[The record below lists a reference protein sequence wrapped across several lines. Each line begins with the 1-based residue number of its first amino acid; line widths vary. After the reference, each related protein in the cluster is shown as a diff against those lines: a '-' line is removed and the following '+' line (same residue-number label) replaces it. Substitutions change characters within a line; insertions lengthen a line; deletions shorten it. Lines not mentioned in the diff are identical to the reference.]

1 VSFRRNLRVAALA
14 AATDNNPGGLG
25 EADRLTWKTNSS
37 SRSLIAAIVA
47 FAMLVTLGMAANSLI
62 TPSGSSAATAS
73 GGSHSALADLA
84 IRSPDKRVEVIVQL
98 AGGTDA
104 AAGKDLIRA
113 AGGEVTRDVPI
124 IDGMSAKLD
133 AAGAQKLATN
143 PAFRAVSLNAKVSS
157 QGGDPGTAGLKFE
170 DKYLQTSYDR
180 SIHADKAWAAGY
192 TGRGVGVAVID
203 TGIQGNLPDFQVSR
217 TDPTSRVVATAVVNP
232 GASTAADTLGHGT
245 HVAGLIAGDGTNR
258 STSDPLSGDYVGVA
272 PDANLIAVKAADD
285 QGNTTVLD
293 VIDGLQFVVDHKADY
308 NIDVVNL
315 SLKSTQAESYK
326 TDPLDAA
333 VEAAWNSGITVV
345 VASGNDGTA
354 ADAVDY
360 APANDPYVITVGGVD
375 DMGTNNVD
383 DDTLASWSSR
393 GTTQDGFAK
402 PDVLAPGAHMI
413 STIPAGADYTQL
425 CPSCMVSGQYF
436 QVGGTSMAAG
446 VASGAVALLI
456 QAHPTWTPDQI
467 KNQLVRKTTAV
478 YSPKATSTTLVN
490 ALGIKIGITSTTK
503 TIVGGEITMD
513 KAINDAY
520 DTKKASLNA
529 GLTPNSL
536 IDPAT
541 GQIDYSRASWSR
553 ASWSDAVDSLRASWS
568 RASWS
573 RASWSRASW
582 SATPD
587 SCAEFERASW
597 SRASWSRAS
606 WSRAS
611 WSRASW
617 SADGM
622 SSPDLTDVDY
632 SAMDAEIAQAQ
643 ADCASLLGQVDP
655 TRASW
660 SRASWSRA
668 SWSTSFEK

>member
-1 VSFRRNLRVAALA
+1 MSATLDTSWRGIFAAVMVAVISVVGLFIARSYDAGATAGAAGGATNAVSGPHAAGSSPLANL
-14 AATDNNPGGLG
+14 AATDPH
-25 EADRLTWKTNSS
+25 R
-37 SRSLIAAIVA
+37 
-47 FAMLVTLGMAANSLI
+47 
-62 TPSGSSAATAS
+62 
-73 GGSHSALADLA
+73 
-84 IRSPDKRVEVIVQL
+84 RVEVILQL

-104 AAGKDLIRA
+104 ATAKDLIRA
-113 AGGEVTRDVPI
+113 SGGEITRDLPI

-133 AAGAQKLATN
+133 AVDAQRLAGD
-143 PAFRAVSLNAKVSS
+143 PAFRAVSLNAKVRS
-157 QGGDPGTAGLKFE
+157 QG
-170 DKYLQTSYDR
+170 TSFDDR
-180 SIHADKAWAAGY
+180 LATEYNQSIRADKAWSDGY

-203 TGIQGNLPDFQVSR
+203 TGIQGNLPDFRESR
-217 TDPTSRVVATAVVNP
+217 WDSDSRVVATAVVNP

-245 HVAGLIAGDGTNR
+245 HVAGLIAGDGTAR
-258 STSDPLSGDYVGVA
+258 PYDSLYGKYVGVA

-285 QGNTTVLD
+285 EGNTTVLD

-315 SLKSTQAESYK
+315 SLKSTQAESYL

-333 VEAAWNSGITVV
+333 VEAAWNAGIVV
-345 VASGNDGTA
+345 VTAAGNDGTA
-354 ADAVDY
+354 DDAVDY

-375 DMGTNNVD
+375 DMGTSNTSD
-383 DDTLASWSSR
+383 DALASWSSR

-402 PDVLAPGAHMI
+402 PDVLAPGAHMV

-425 CPSCMVSGQYF
+425 CPTCMVDGQYF

-446 VASGAVALLI
+446 VASGAVADIL
-456 QAHPTWTPDQI
+456 QAHPTWTPDQV
-467 KNQLVRKTTAV
+467 KTQLINRTQPV
-478 YSPKATSTTLVN
+478 YGPKQKVYLVN
-490 ALGIKIGITSTTK
+490 ALGIKIGYTNPNR
-503 TIVGGEITMD
+503 TIDGGEIAVD
-513 KAINDAY
+513 KAINDRLVY
-520 DTKKASLNA
+520 GDVNA

-553 ASWSDAVDSLRASWS
+553 ASWSDAIDPLRASWS

-582 SATPD
+582 SATPE

-622 SSPDLTDVDY
+622 ASPDLTDADY
-632 SAMDAEIAQAQ
+632 AAMDAEIAQAQ
-643 ADCASLLGQVDP
+643 ADCAALLGQIDP

-668 SWSTSFEK
+668 SWSTSFNK

>member
-14 AATDNNPGGLG
+14 AGTDNNPGGLG
-25 EADRLTWKTNSS
+25 EAGRLTWKANSS

-113 AGGEVTRDVPI
+113 AGGEVTRDLPI

-133 AAGAQKLATN
+133 AAAAQRLATN
-143 PAFRAVSLNAKVSS
+143 PAFHAVSLNAKIQS
-157 QGGDPGTAGLKFE
+157 QGGDPGTAGPKFE
-170 DKYLQTSYDR
+170 DKYLATAYDR
-180 SIHADKAWAAGY
+180 SIKADAAWGMGY

-217 TDPTSRVVATAVVNP
+217 TDTTSRVIATAVVNP

-258 STSDPLSGDYVGVA
+258 ASGDPLGGKYVGVA

-285 QGNTTVLD
+285 EGNTTVLD

-315 SLKSTQAESYK
+315 SLKSTQPESYL

-333 VEAAWNSGITVV
+333 VEAAWNSGIVV
-345 VASGNDGTA
+345 VTAAGNDGTA
-354 ADAVDY
+354 DDAVDY

-375 DMGTNNVD
+375 DLGTKNVD

-393 GTTQDGFAK
+393 GTTQDGVTK
-402 PDVLAPGAHMI
+402 PDVLAPGAHLV

-425 CPSCMVSGQYF
+425 CPTCSVDGQYF
-436 QVGGTSMAAG
+436 QLGGTSMAAG
-446 VASGAVALLI
+446 VVSGAAALVI

-467 KNQLVRKTTAV
+467 KTQLVRKTTAV
-478 YSPKATSTTLVN
+478 YAPKTTNYLVT
-490 ALGIKIGITSTTK
+490 ALGIKINVTSTTK
-503 TIVGGEITMD
+503 TVVGGEITMD
-513 KAINDAY
+513 KAINDKY
-520 DTKKASLNA
+520 DTHYNANA

-541 GQIDYSRASWSR
+541 GLIDYSRASWSR
-553 ASWSDAVDSLRASWS
+553 ASWSEAADPLRASWS

-582 SATPD
+582 SATPE
-587 SCAEFERASW
+587 SCADFERASW

-622 SSPDLTDVDY
+622 SSPELTDADY
-632 SAMDAEIAQAQ
+632 TAMDAEIANAKAQ
-643 ADCASLLGQVDP
+643 CESLLADVDA

-668 SWSTSFEK
+668 SWSSSFNK